1 MTLLVIIASFL
12 MDKGWLEF
20 LAILAAAYLDSR
32 LFLWISWKITGGRY
46 DVLQP
51 NKSADDSH

>member
-1 MTLLVIIASFL
+1 MTLVVFFASFL

-32 LFLWISWKITGGRY
+32 LFLWISWKIAGGRY

-51 NKSADDSH
+51 NKPTDNGH